1 MQLKNKEVFT
11 NFKNRS
17 KIKINWWFIFERVF
31 NCRSKDE
38 LEKIKKIKQ
47 EIDRDYLIYKT
58 GIMKKSKTY
67 DFQKFKIIWSFG
79 REIYSVI
86 TRKYAFEEKLNLI
99 N

>member
-1 MQLKNKEVFT
+1 MKNDWRCSWKTKKSLQTLKTDQKLKLIGDFG
-11 NFKNRS
+11 
-17 KIKINWWFIFERVF
+17 
-31 NCRSKDE
+31 
-38 LEKIKKIKQ
+38 KKVKR

-79 REIYSVI
+79 RDIYSVI
-86 TRKYAFEEKLNLI
+86 TRKYAFEEKINLI